1 AILLGKKVDPYTA
14 IPRYILDAIAFAQKK
29 KKKEVWFNILSYR
42 MNFIEED
49 DPFVNPKTLAEFR
62 TKLQLF
68 KNGDID
74 FVGIKNEMFAD
85 FPDDRI
91 NDVLEVF

>member
-1 AILLGKKVDPYTA
+1 
-14 IPRYILDAIAFAQKK
+14 
-29 KKKEVWFNILSYR
+29 

-49 DPFVNPKTLAEFR
+49 DPFVNPETLAEFR

-74 FVGIKNEMFAD
+74 FVDIKNEMFAG